1 MFLVLGGRVESRL
14 SLFVGRGWAD
24 DRGSPASVSSLP
36 DLQGVLCEMH
46 SAIHGAKWTDD
57 KCYCHRFSISTR
69 EVKMQTLLNSL
80 WIILWGRFWNWM
92 PHIYQSLYQSVA
104 PEDIYSRR
112 FWRWKFMIIQR
123 NVIKVIARYGISLG
137 KLVIT
142 FMLFII
148 WVIKARE
155 PRNWSSALCLL
166 LVILKISFTW
176 VPST

>member
-1 MFLVLGGRVESRL
+1 
-14 SLFVGRGWAD
+14 
-24 DRGSPASVSSLP
+24 
-36 DLQGVLCEMH
+36 
-46 SAIHGAKWTDD
+46 
-57 KCYCHRFSISTR
+57 
-69 EVKMQTLLNSL
+69 
-80 WIILWGRFWNWM
+80 
-92 PHIYQSLYQSVA
+92 
-104 PEDIYSRR
+104 
-112 FWRWKFMIIQR
+112 MIIQR